1 MIAWVWRVIGHHFNS
16 RPQAWF
22 CKQFSSSTM
31 KNKLYICNTRCN
43 VQSRSAS
50 VPSMTF
56 KERLRDC
63 LWGEQVAE
71 TYTSRSGG
79 CFGTTSPLLLSSEHF
94 TSCVVASF
102 RAYWIEPVEEICLFR
117 FTRNVSF
124 GFGYTAFIRSPH
136 LRPRA
141 RGGFHQWL
149 DWTHT
154 CTLCHV
160 YLWDPHGN
168 INLLLQNHLN
178 FQRMEVVQYSL
189 LLLALFS
196 YAVIIFV

>member
-1 MIAWVWRVIGHHFNS
+1 MCS
-16 RPQAWF
+16 PDLRPSLPWLLKRGCA
-22 CKQFSSSTM
+22 
-31 KNKLYICNTRCN
+31 I
-43 VQSRSAS
+43 V
-50 VPSMTF
+50 
-56 KERLRDC
+56 

-94 TSCVVASF
+94 TSQVGQF
-102 RAYWIEPVEEICLFR
+102 QGIWDRACRKICLFR

-168 INLLLQNHLN
+168 IHLLLQNQLN

>member
-1 MIAWVWRVIGHHFNS
+1 
-16 RPQAWF
+16 
-22 CKQFSSSTM
+22 
-31 KNKLYICNTRCN
+31 
-43 VQSRSAS
+43 
-50 VPSMTF
+50 MTF

-79 CFGTTSPLLLSSEHF
+79 CFGTTTAVIRTLHLPSIGQFQGILD
-94 TSCVVASF
+94 
-102 RAYWIEPVEEICLFR
+102 RACRKICLFR
-117 FTRNVSF
+117 FTRDVSF

-168 INLLLQNHLN
+168 IHLLLQNHLN

-196 YAVIIFV
+196 YAVIIFSQLILEKLLHPQPLDVCSWPFDVFLH